1 MSDEPASSK
10 TQSQM
15 VSRDTRKRHQEGLY
29 TVKTF
34 KYFRESKYFL
44 IFLAAT
50 TLFPCCYLTF
60 QWLNIRESSWNSET
74 NIRVARSF
82 LSDFKESAL

>member
-44 IFLAAT
+44 IFLAG
-50 TLFPCCYLTF
+50 TLL
-60 QWLNIRESSWNSET
+60 
-74 NIRVARSF
+74 
-82 LSDFKESAL
+82 DFSMVKYQGIKLEF